1 MTKSMEKLKAKLK
14 SSSTITLVLG
24 IISLTWIIIDYF
36 VIQTILEEGELTKFS
51 LEWILL
57 LTSGLALIA
66 FHISVFITLFYVFR
80 IIFKIKPGEDKLE
93 KGDSENVQSK
103 ELEQ

>member
-1 MTKSMEKLKAKLK
+1 MTKSMEKLKGKLK
-14 SSSTITLVLG
+14 SSSIITLVLG

-36 VIQTILEEGELTKFS
+36 VIQTILEDGKLAKFS

-66 FHISVFITLFYVFR
+66 FHFSVFITLFYVFR

-93 KGDSENVQSK
+93 KDESGNFQSK
-103 ELEQ
+103 ELDQ